1 MGLLNKKD
9 GDVRKDNEEPGPRM
23 MGERPIVLDNKPAG
37 KVDNKVDKVEEKP
50 FVKVGDRVTV
60 IHTNG
65 QTGPETVGAVAEYG
79 LLDIGELKQ
88 CRHISQGGPRPHWYR
103 DSERETLDQSRERRV
118 K

>member
-9 GDVRKDNEEPGPRM
+9 GEEKDERKPVETKEPAPRV
-23 MGERPIVLDNKPAG
+23 MGVKASSG
-37 KVDNKVDKVEEKP
+37 KVGVVEEEKP
-50 FVKVGDRVTV
+50 FVKAGDRVTV